1 MRIAVVICSA
11 TLVSLAVVAPASA
24 AAKHVATGT
33 LAGRT
38 QIGTSCPIPPA
49 SSSCDSWQP
58 LPHATFTVTRLNS
71 AGGEIAGTT
80 RTVRSNSRATFRVV
94 LRVGSYLV
102 KPIPGA
108 TTRAGTPHR
117 VHIAAGATTKTTVRF
132 LSRSQPA

>member
-1 MRIAVVICSA
+1 MRLAVVICSA
-11 TLVSLAVVAPASA
+11 TLVSLVVLAPATA
-24 AAKHVATGT
+24 AARHAATGT

-38 QIGTSCPIPPA
+38 QIGTSCPVPPA
-49 SSSCDSWQP
+49 SGTCDSWQP

-71 AGGEIAGTT
+71 AGREIAGTT
-80 RTVRSNSRATFRVV
+80 RTVKSNSRAAFRVV

-108 TTRAGTPHR
+108 ATRGGTPHR

-132 LSRSQPA
+132 LTRSQPA